1 LRITQRHTSNTSEA
15 ALRQQMSLCRGDYLH
30 FLVIF
35 WDFIEKSRAAPNLP
49 LHFLPHLPFIISSF
63 YRNHHHQLLL
73 QLLLLQLLLLN
84 MKQRNSSSR
93 CSAAMVVVG
102 IVALMLFGS
111 VEAWGSDGHRI
122 VAQIAQNFLSSKAL
136 SAVNTQLVLI
146 AYHHQQD
153 NDNDNTR

>member
-1 LRITQRHTSNTSEA
+1 MQRHTSNTSEA
-15 ALRQQMSLCRGDYLH
+15 ALRQQLSLYRGDYLH

-49 LHFLPHLPFIISSF
+49 LHFLPHLPFIISS
-63 YRNHHHQLLL
+63 YRIHHQ
-73 QLLLLQLLLLN
+73 LLLQLLLLN

-146 AYHHQQD
+146 AYHHHHQQD
-153 NDNDNTR
+153 NDNTR